1 MDNPFL
7 QDFIKRN
14 QTPITYK
21 TTTTKVK
28 ETPKTD
34 TTPGKEERK
43 SIKEFASSKPSG
55 KDVEKWFRERIAEL
69 EITED

>member
-14 QTPITYK
+14 QAPITYK

-34 TTPGKEERK
+34 TTPGKDEPK
-43 SIKEFASSKPSG
+43 SIREFASSKPSG
-55 KDVEKWFRERIAEL
+55 KQVEEWFRERISEL

>member
-14 QTPITYK
+14 QAPITYK

-28 ETPKTD
+28 EPAPKTN

-43 SIKEFASSKPSG
+43 SIKEFATSKPSG
-55 KDVEKWFRERIAEL
+55 KDVEKWFRERIEEL
-69 EITED
+69 ETEN